1 MKSGFGGGL
10 KRNRVLAE
18 IAANSTTETRVLQLI
33 AANAS
38 GGSAV
43 KDYSSTQVATGVDA
57 LCSGGSFLDSTA
69 KHFFQTTTTIPADT
83 LEVDD
88 LVSIQAI
95 IFIESNGHPGDLNCT
110 LELAGTVIAQNVS
123 YVPVT
128 GDTLLLKAEG
138 VVTAAGA
145 SGTVKFTAIS
155 LQSSPR
161 THTGSTAAG
170 GSFQGGQNGFTNTA
184 ALSINTTSTA
194 TVQVSAQWDS
204 KNDSKNCELRQLS
217 YTVLAG

>member
-1 MKSGFGGGL
+1 MD
-10 KRNRVLAE
+10 V
-18 IAANSTTETRVLQLI
+18 I
-33 AANAS
+33 
-38 GGSAV
+38 
-43 KDYSSTQVATGVDA
+43 
-57 LCSGGSFLDSTA
+57 
-69 KHFFQTTTTIPADT
+69 
-83 LEVDD
+83 
-88 LVSIQAI
+88 I